1 MKELKINKK
10 RGKKMKKF
18 VKSAMICIFCF
29 CMVIAMAGCGSSKP
43 YSSYDLSEYITLPDY
58 DSFETAAPDVTITDD
73 DIDAEI
79 QKNLEAAATT
89 EKITEGTVNEG
100 DTVTIS
106 FDGTLE
112 DGTKDAGMTSE
123 GTDLVLGSGS
133 MIDGFESGLYG
144 ATIGEEVTLN
154 LTFPDP
160 YKNKEEYSGKNVT
173 FKVKILSKNVEK
185 VPELDEEFV
194 KANSDYETV
203 ADYRNSIAK
212 ELEKNEYDEQLYN
225 IKSTLYSKLV
235 SDTEVIQYPDKEVKK
250 QIKELEETYKNMA
263 KNSNVDW
270 EDYLT
275 DTLGATQ
282 EQFDEQ
288 VELYAKELVKQE
300 MIIYAIAEK
309 EGLSVSDEEYDT
321 YLDNML
327 ASSGFKD
334 EAAFKEYTGMS
345 LKKYAKT
352 YKLDRDLLLTKELDT
367 IYERLAEK
375 L

>member
-1 MKELKINKK
+1 
-10 RGKKMKKF
+10 MKKF
-18 VKSAMICIFCF
+18 IKSAMICIFCF

-58 DSFETAAPDVTITDD
+58 DSFETTAPDVTITDD

-173 FKVKILSKNVEK
+173 FKVKVLSKNVEK

-194 KANSDYETV
+194 KANSDYESV
-203 ADYRNSIAK
+203 ADYRNAIAK
-212 ELEKNEYDEQLYN
+212 ELEQNEYDEQLYN

-275 DTLGATQ
+275 DTLGVTQ

-327 ASSGFKD
+327 ASSGFQD
-334 EAAFKEYTGMS
+334 EDAFKEHTSMS

>member
-1 MKELKINKK
+1 
-10 RGKKMKKF
+10 MKKF
-18 VKSAMICIFCF
+18 IKSAMICIFCF

-58 DSFETAAPDVTITDD
+58 DSFETTAPDVTITDD

-89 EKITEGTVNEG
+89 EKITDGTVNEG

-173 FKVKILSKNVEK
+173 FKVKVLSKNVEK

-194 KANSDYETV
+194 KANSDYESV
-203 ADYRNSIAK
+203 ADYRNAIAK
-212 ELEKNEYDEQLYN
+212 ELEQNEYDEQLYN

-275 DTLGATQ
+275 DTLGVTQ

-327 ASSGFKD
+327 ASSGFQD
-334 EAAFKEYTGMS
+334 EAAFKEHTGMS

>member
-1 MKELKINKK
+1 
-10 RGKKMKKF
+10 MKKF

-58 DSFETAAPDVTITDD
+58 DSFETTAPDVTITDD

-144 ATIGEEVTLN
+144 VTIGEEVTLN

-173 FKVKILSKNVEK
+173 FKVKVLSKNVEK

-194 KANSDYETV
+194 KANSDYESV
-203 ADYRNSIAK
+203 ADYRNAIAK
-212 ELEKNEYDEQLYN
+212 ELEQNEYDEQLYN